1 MYLMK
6 PQSPWK
12 VFGVR
17 RWRFGAMP
25 LVVVMAGCSRS
36 PVIELRN
43 QSTQTVSNLVVS
55 GTGFMERID
64 SMAAGEGRRIAVRP
78 KSESGLRVEF
88 EVGGRKVDSGPQG
101 YFEPRGGYRLDAV
114 IGTNLE
120 VRISDSRTGY

>member
-1 MYLMK
+1 MK

-88 EVGGRKVDSGPQG
+88 EVGGRKVDSGSQG